1 MAKRIIMGIDPG
13 TQVTGY
19 GIIACQ
25 GKEMELLACGS
36 IQLGKQEVSHP
47 QKLKNIF
54 GRVSSLIEAFEPKEM
69 ALEAPFYGKNAQS
82 MLKLG
87 RAQGVAMAAG
97 MEHGLAIFEYA
108 PRKIKS
114 AITGSGSASK
124 EQVAR
129 MLRTLLHFE
138 EEPKFLDAT
147 DGLAAAVCHFFQ
159 RSPSQSDKGHRNLA
173 SFLAKNPD
181 RIKKK

>member
-1 MAKRIIMGIDPG
+1 MAKRIIVGIDPG

-36 IQLGKQEVSHP
+36 IRLGTQEVSHP
-47 QKLKNIF
+47 QKLKKIF
-54 GRVSSLIEAFEPKEM
+54 GRVSSLIEAYEPKEM

-97 MEHGLAIFEYA
+97 MEHGLTIFEYA

-129 MLRTLLHFE
+129 MLKTLLHFE
-138 EEPKFLDAT
+138 EKPKFLDAT

-159 RSPSQSDKGHRNLA
+159 QSPGQSDKGHKNWS